1 MLFPLEYK
9 RYLKEVLHVLTK
21 AFSEYFALS
30 VSEKWLARPTSITME
45 QHIKMKIMFNFYTFH
60 IRLFDKKFHP
70 EKLNLILSTIVIKF
84 LQRRFEFTQIMKVIQ
99 NTILWHKLREEE

>member
-9 RYLKEVLHVLTK
+9 RYLKEVLPVLTK

-30 VSEKWLARPTSITME
+30 VSEKLLARPTFITME

-70 EKLNLILSTIVIKF
+70 EKLNLIYHCDKIPSKKIWVHSNNEGDPEYYI
-84 LQRRFEFTQIMKVIQ
+84 IA
-99 NTILWHKLREEE
+99 